1 MSRRAQENVL
11 AAIIACVFVGYLL
24 VATGFGP
31 NARLVPLPIAGIGLV
46 CLLIQIVRQNRAG
59 GLDKNTF
66 GPLSLL
72 IGDRAPQPRGE
83 PATRAE
89 PGSSSKPSES
99 STARE
104 LRAFSFV
111 GAFVALIV
119 ALGPVPAVFLF
130 CAGYLAISK
139 HYSIVRAIASAAVF
153 AIAVYLLFVVGLEL
167 QLYHGLL
174 EPIVDRF

>member
-11 AAIIACVFVGYLL
+11 AAIIACVFIGYLL
-24 VATGFGP
+24 IATGFGP

-59 GLDKNTF
+59 GLDKNAF

-72 IGDRAPQPRGE
+72 IGDRAPQPRGVVT
-83 PATRAE
+83 PQTDSST
-89 PGSSSKPSES
+89 GSQPTDS

-104 LRAFSFV
+104 RRAFGFV
-111 GAFVALIV
+111 GLFVALIA

-139 HYSIVRAIASAAVF
+139 HYSIGRAIASAAVF
-153 AIAVYLLFVVGLEL
+153 AIAVYLLFVVGLDL

>member
-11 AAIIACVFVGYLL
+11 AAIVACVFVGYLL
-24 VATGFGP
+24 IAIGFGP

-59 GLDKNTF
+59 GLEKNAF

-72 IGDRAPQPRGE
+72 IGDRAPQTRGE
-83 PATRAE
+83 PEARAE
-89 PGSSSKPSES
+89 TGAGSTPAES

-104 LRAFSFV
+104 LRAFGFV
-111 GAFVALIV
+111 GIFVALIV

-130 CAGYLAISK
+130 CAGYLSISK
-139 HYSIVRAIASAAVF
+139 HYPLGRAIASAAVF
-153 AIAVYLLFVVGLEL
+153 AIAVYLLFVVGLDL

-174 EPIVDRF
+174 EPLVDRF